1 MTHHIPL
8 SVLKRSNP
16 FNAICHTLILEQL
29 WEVLLQFHESFP
41 LPTYRVGGPKYL
53 TGDIRDSLTNIFVV
67 THTPEK
73 VTQAF
78 SCSVYMC
85 LPKPPYRTSVSAVS
99 TTWTNLSSKVFGLI
113 FFSLWITFYPLTT
126 FGLCP
131 WIWLMGHLLLITCPE
146 LNRLLLLNGAA
157 LVSSLSMFTN
167 DLEKF
172 MLVAVL
178 FANTFSLRNISF
190 TTYPPLLLDS
200 CV

>member
-85 LPKPPYRTSVSAVS
+85 LPKPPHRTSVSAAS
-99 TTWTNLSSKVFGLI
+99 TTWTNLSSKVFGLFDY
-113 FFSLWITFYPLTT
+113 FFFFMDYFLSFDHFW
-126 FGLCP
+126 
-131 WIWLMGHLLLITCPE
+131 
-146 LNRLLLLNGAA
+146 
-157 LVSSLSMFTN
+157 SLSLNM
-167 DLEKF
+167 
-172 MLVAVL
+172 
-178 FANTFSLRNISF
+178 
-190 TTYPPLLLDS
+190 TYGTPFINNLPRT
-200 CV
+200 